1 MTSRK
6 LQNLPSFVI
15 NFARRFL
22 TGAYET
28 PSSAL
33 GDGKLE
39 RDAFGF
45 RKLIVGAS
53 AYGKALH
60 SPFRSAIDQ
69 CLHISWVGVRT

>member
-1 MTSRK
+1 MTSRE

-33 GDGKLE
+33 EDGKLE

-53 AYGKALH
+53 AYGKVLY
-60 SPFRSAIDQ
+60 SPFRSAIYR
-69 CLHISWVGVRT
+69 CLHIYWIGVRT